1 MSARRAAITGARG
14 QLGRQLSAVFVASGW
29 DVLGAGHDQLDITA
43 EDALEQLERWR
54 PTVVINAAAWTDVDG
69 CARDPQR
76 ALRINGA
83 AAGQVAEAGA
93 RSGALAVQVS
103 TNEVF
108 DGSAQRPYGED
119 DDPNPLNPYGASKLA
134 GERAVAA
141 ATPNHLV
148 LRTAWVFGPGGRN
161 FPGKIVEIARRQA
174 AAGQPLSVVADE
186 FGNPTWA
193 PDLANG
199 TLAAVQAVLGG
210 RLGPGILH
218 LAGEPPVSRFEWARE
233 ILAGIPN
240 LRLLPISAADYPRAS
255 RAPLHAVLATERAL
269 ALGIG
274 PFDWRPAARRYAS
287 ELLAEVA
294 G

>member
-1 MSARRAAITGARG
+1 MNARRAAITGARG
-14 QLGRQLSAVFVASGW
+14 QLGRQLSAVFAASGW
-29 DVLGAGHDQLDITA
+29 EVLGSGHGQLDITA

-54 PTVVINAAAWTDVDG
+54 PSVVINAAAWTDVDG

-93 RSGALAVQVS
+93 RAGALAVQVS

-108 DGSAQRPYGED
+108 DGSAQRPYVED

-148 LRTAWVFGPGGRN
+148 VRTAWVFGPGGRN
-161 FPGKIVEIARRQA
+161 FPAKILEIARRQA

-199 TLAAVQAVLGG
+199 ILAAVQAVLGD

-218 LAGEPPVSRFEWARE
+218 LAGEPPVSRFEWAQE
-233 ILAGIPN
+233 ILAGVPN

-274 PFDWRPAARRYAS
+274 LFDWRPATRRYAS
-287 ELLAEVA
+287 ELLAEVV